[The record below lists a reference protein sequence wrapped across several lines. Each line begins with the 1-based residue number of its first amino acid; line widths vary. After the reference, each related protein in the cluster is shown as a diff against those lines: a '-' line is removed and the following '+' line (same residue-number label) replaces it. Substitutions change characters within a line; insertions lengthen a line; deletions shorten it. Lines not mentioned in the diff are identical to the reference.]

1 MIVLHRIR
9 ITNFAM
15 HLQIPHFPAKCAE
28 EYKLSFT
35 NPRKSPAFSRKTV
48 PRFAGRKNSR
58 HFSCKKP
65 RGSFAA
71 KQRPDV
77 FVACKHP
84 EQRIVQTIVTTM
96 LPSSYPQSCRCCPVR
111 YTRLR
116 DVAPAGWL
124 LNPGAF
130 VRFVILGFT
139 CISSYLTTHG
149 HSALVTLGLESHA
162 LATFCSKSLCRLP
175 VLLSFGQEAAS
186 SQHLCFN
193 TDSINKHLQN
203 IPPVQPPRS
212 S

>member
-1 MIVLHRIR
+1 
-9 ITNFAM
+9 M
-15 HLQIPHFPAKCAE
+15 HLQIPAFSRKVCRRVQTE
-28 EYKLSFT
+28 LYKSPQL
-35 NPRKSPAFSRKTV
+35 PAFSRKTV
-48 PRFAGRKNSR
+48 PRFAGIYKFP
-58 HFSCKKP
+58 HFPAKAPSVLCSKTVPCCICCLQAPRAASC
-65 RGSFAA
+65 
-71 KQRPDV
+71 PDNRN
-77 FVACKHP
+77 
-84 EQRIVQTIVTTM
+84 RI
-96 LPSSYPQSCRCCPVR
+96 LPSSYPQSCCRCPVR

-116 DVAPAGWL
+116 DVAPAGCF

-130 VRFVILGFT
+130 VRFVMLGFT

-175 VLLSFGQEAAS
+175 VLLSFSPEAAS

-193 TDSINKHLQN
+193 TNSINKHLQN